1 MSNIGRCRRRR
12 RMTDVVILPHQLL
25 MLARLLSVSSS
36 VPLLFHVAGTP
47 GFIQAYTFY
56 RTIEH
61 FLFEIS
67 NL

>member
-1 MSNIGRCRRRR
+1 
-12 RMTDVVILPHQLL
+12 MTDVVILPHQLL

-67 NL
+67 NR